1 MNQDTGQPS
10 LGGHYRR
17 LGRALDSLA
26 IVLSKRMRLADHELP
41 ALAASALAPT
51 ICLDLMPRLCATWAS
66 LRQAQGPSIMN
77 SLLVAVVALA
87 CLLAG
92 ALLGMALR
100 ARLPEHHLGQDATDV
115 IKLAAGFMATLAALI
130 LGLLIFSA
138 NADRRT
144 VESELNGALASAA
157 LLDRYLAAYGQDAQE
172 ARELLRHF
180 LVRRFQARWPGDDFG
195 PQEPAAAPNRDE
207 LVEMEQ
213 RILRLAPRD
222 DAQKWFQSRALE
234 LANGLALARRLL
246 TFRLAGISL
255 PMPTLIAL
263 IVWITAIFTSF
274 GLFVKINPTVI
285 VALFV
290 SALSVAVAFFLILDL
305 NSPFTGLIHISS
317 APAHAILEVLD
328 K

>member
-1 MNQDTGQPS
+1 
-10 LGGHYRR
+10 
-17 LGRALDSLA
+17 
-26 IVLSKRMRLADHELP
+26 
-41 ALAASALAPT
+41 
-51 ICLDLMPRLCATWAS
+51 
-66 LRQAQGPSIMN
+66 MN

-100 ARLPEHHLGQDATDV
+100 ARLPEHHLGEDTTDV
-115 IKLAAGFMATLAALI
+115 IKLATGLMATLAALV

-144 VESELNGALASAA
+144 VESEYNEALASAA
-157 LLDRYLAAYGQDAQE
+157 LLDRYLAAYGQDTQE

-195 PQEPAAAPNRDE
+195 PQKPAAAFNRSE

-222 DAQKWFQSRALE
+222 DAQKWFQSQALQLANE
-234 LANGLALARRLL
+234 LAQTRWLL
-246 TFRLAGISL
+246 TFQLAGISL
-255 PMPTLIAL
+255 PMPTLIVL
-263 IVWITAIFTSF
+263 IAWNTVIFTSF
-274 GLFVKINPTVI
+274 GLFVKMNPTIV
-285 VALFV
+285 VALFI

-317 APAHAILEVLD
+317 AAAHATLEVLG

>member
-1 MNQDTGQPS
+1 MS
-10 LGGHYRR
+10 
-17 LGRALDSLA
+17 
-26 IVLSKRMRLADHELP
+26 
-41 ALAASALAPT
+41 
-51 ICLDLMPRLCATWAS
+51 
-66 LRQAQGPSIMN
+66 

-100 ARLPEHHLGQDATDV
+100 ARLPERHLGEDTMDV

-144 VESELNGALASAA
+144 VESELNGALACAA
-157 LLDRYLAAYGQDAQE
+157 LLDRYLAAYGQDTQE

-180 LVRRFQARWPGDDFG
+180 LVGRFQARWPGDDFG
-195 PQEPAAAPNRDE
+195 PQEPAVAPNRNE

-213 RILRLAPRD
+213 QILRLAPRD
-222 DAQKWFQSRALE
+222 DAQKWFQSQALQ

-246 TFRLAGISL
+246 AVRLQGISL

-274 GLFVKINPTVI
+274 GLFVKINPTAI

-290 SALSVAVAFFLILDL
+290 SALSIAVAFYLILDL

-317 APAHAILEVLD
+317 APAHAILEALD

>member
-1 MNQDTGQPS
+1 MS
-10 LGGHYRR
+10 
-17 LGRALDSLA
+17 
-26 IVLSKRMRLADHELP
+26 
-41 ALAASALAPT
+41 
-51 ICLDLMPRLCATWAS
+51 
-66 LRQAQGPSIMN
+66 

-100 ARLPEHHLGQDATDV
+100 AWLPEHHLGQDTLDV

-144 VESELNGALASAA
+144 VESDLNGALASAA
-157 LLDRYLAAYGQDAQE
+157 LLDRYLAAYGQDTQE

-222 DAQKWFQSRALE
+222 EAQKWFQSQALQ
-234 LANGLALARRLL
+234 LAVGLALARRLL
-246 TFRLAGISL
+246 TIRLAGISL

-274 GLFVKINPTVI
+274 GLFVKINLTVI

>member
-1 MNQDTGQPS
+1 
-10 LGGHYRR
+10 
-17 LGRALDSLA
+17 
-26 IVLSKRMRLADHELP
+26 
-41 ALAASALAPT
+41 
-51 ICLDLMPRLCATWAS
+51 
-66 LRQAQGPSIMN
+66 MN

-115 IKLAAGFMATLAALI
+115 IKLAGGFMATLTALI
-130 LGLLIFSA
+130 LGFLILSA

-144 VESELNGALASAA
+144 VESEFNETLASAA
-157 LLDRYLAAYGQDAQE
+157 LLDRYLAAYGQDTQDV
-172 ARELLRHF
+172 RELLRHF
-180 LVRRFQARWPGDDFG
+180 LVRRFQARWPGEDFG
-195 PQEPAAAPNRDE
+195 PQEPAAAPNRNE
-207 LVEMEQ
+207 VVEMEQ

-222 DAQKWFQSRALE
+222 DAQKWFQSQALQ

-246 TFRLAGISL
+246 IFQLAGISL

-263 IVWITAIFTSF
+263 IVWSTAIFTSF
-274 GLFVKINPTVI
+274 GLFVKMNPTVV

-290 SALSVAVAFFLILDL
+290 SALSVAVAFYLVLDL

-317 APAHAILEVLD
+317 SAAHTTLEALG